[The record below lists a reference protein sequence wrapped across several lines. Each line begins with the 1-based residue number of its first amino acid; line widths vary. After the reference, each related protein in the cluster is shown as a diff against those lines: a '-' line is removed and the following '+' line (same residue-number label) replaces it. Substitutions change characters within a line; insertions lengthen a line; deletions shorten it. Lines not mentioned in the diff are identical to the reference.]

1 MIIPYQQLDASVLL
15 RIVEDFVGRE
25 GTDYGEVELS
35 LEQKSSMLLAEIKSC
50 NVYVSYDET
59 EETVSL
65 LTKEEAQNLGL
76 LD

>member
-1 MIIPYQQLDASVLL
+1 MIIPYQQIDGSVLL
-15 RIVEDFVGRE
+15 RIIEDFVGRE

-35 LEQKSSMLLAEIKSC
+35 LEQKASQLLAQIKSC
-50 NVYVSYDET
+50 NVYVSYDEA

-65 LTKEEAQNLGL
+65 LTKEDAQNLGL